1 MSDRI
6 IGKGLIFEYGSSWYH
21 VRFKAL
27 SEIREN
33 EKFEND
39 ELLNNFLPELK
50 ALDIENLLPFFGKTV
65 VDKRLQITILES
77 FLKDYK
83 IIEHPELDIEI
94 PIEFFHVEKVAEKMS
109 KYENPK
115 KGSTL
120 LFFEYCE
127 NGYFKNKINT
137 ILTIYLYNN
146 VNWASIQSIHLNSIL
161 DPIDSGILNLEYDH
175 KNEATNIR
183 KEIIE
188 FISEDIED
196 FWDTIKQEKA
206 RFYLYEIT
214 SLKYI
219 ELLYDNFCFNSNI
232 SNFVI

>member
-1 MSDRI
+1 MSDRM
-6 IGKGLIFEYGSSWYH
+6 IGKGLIFEYGNSWYH
-21 VRFKAL
+21 IKFKTL

-33 EKFEND
+33 EKFESD

-50 ALDIENLLPFFGKTV
+50 ALDVENLLPFFGKTV
-65 VDKRLQITILES
+65 VDKRLQI
-77 FLKDYK
+77 
-83 IIEHPELDIEI
+83 
-94 PIEFFHVEKVAEKMS
+94 PIEFFHVEKVAEKIS

-127 NGYFKNKINT
+127 NGYFN
-137 ILTIYLYNN
+137 NN
-146 VNWASIQSIHLNSIL
+146 VNWASIQNIHLNSIL
-161 DPIDSGILNLEYDH
+161 DPIDSGILNLEYNH
-175 KNEATNIR
+175 RNEATNIR

-206 RFYLYEIT
+206 SFYLYEIT